1 MKTLEFHRDT
11 TKDRVT
17 VTCATG
23 EVSVYSH
30 CASCKHCTGVRAGK
44 RVLPAPQVELMKKPA
59 GFGMDEEVLNAVML
73 FNSLVRDGDAIACAD
88 DAGSGYVSMFRH

>member
-11 TKDRVT
+11 EKGRVT

-30 CASCKHCTGVRAGK
+30 CAYCKHCTGVRAGK
-44 RVLPAPQVELMKKPA
+44 RVLPAPQRETMRKPA
-59 GFGMDEEVLNAVML
+59 GFGMDEEILNAAML
-73 FNSLVRDGDAIACAD
+73 FNSMVRDGDAIACAD
-88 DAGSGYVSMFRH
+88 DAGCGYTSMFRR